1 MKRLGVMVGVL
12 GLVLSGIVSADDAKA
27 PQARTLEGMNGVKVV
42 VRAQGPYDADVPL
55 QVVCYFKH
63 RTDGDKAHG
72 AAVVLDERLGGV
84 IASLRNRGEF
94 VGDESE
100 TLLLTPPRGTI
111 KPGLLLLVGL
121 GDERSLSLDTM
132 ERVGRTAQR
141 QAARLGVKRVAFA
154 PLLRDQGNS
163 TLAVGE
169 VETAVVRGM
178 LLGYDTDKR
187 LQKEGLA
194 RDYTLEEWVVEA
206 GPAYFNDTVE
216 GVERGIA
223 EAKKIAAERLTA
235 PYARKRE

>member
-1 MKRLGVMVGVL
+1 MKRLALLVSVL
-12 GLVLSGIVSADDAKA
+12 GLVMSGIAVADDAKVPKA
-27 PQARTLEGMNGVKVV
+27 KALEGTSGVKVI

-63 RTDGDKAHG
+63 KRESDKALG

-100 TLLLTPPRGTI
+100 TLLLTPPPGTI

-163 TLAVGE
+163 TLAVGD

-206 GPAYFNDTVE
+206 GPAYFSDTVE

-223 EAKKIAAERLTA
+223 EAKKIAAERLAA

>member
-1 MKRLGVMVGVL
+1 MSGMVV
-12 GLVLSGIVSADDAKA
+12 ADDAKVPKA
-27 PQARTLEGMNGVKVV
+27 KTLEGTSGVKVV

-63 RTDGDKAHG
+63 GRTVTRTLG

-111 KPGLLLLVGL
+111 KPRLLLLVGL

-154 PLLRDQGNS
+154 PLLRDQGNA
-163 TLAVGE
+163 TLAVGD
-169 VETAVVRGM
+169 VETAVIRGM
-178 LLGYDTDKR
+178 LLAYDTDKR

-194 RDYTLEEWVVEA
+194 TGLHP
-206 GPAYFNDTVE
+206 G
-216 GVERGIA
+216 GVGRRGGACLLQRHRGGGERGGSP
-223 EAKKIAAERLTA
+223 RRRRSPPSGPPPLT
-235 PYARKRE
+235 PGRESRPA